1 MAKQSRNWA
10 RIKGPKFPTFH
21 TFWLSAG
28 HFGHVLLSFAS
39 FAALPERHGF
49 ALHTPSLPTLH
60 DSFVHTPVHAFSAA
74 EAVHQLEYVGRSN
87 QGVAITFF
95 LLMFEF
101 TFGTVKTSHKSM
113 LQT

>member
-39 FAALPERHGF
+39 FAALPERHGVTVE
-49 ALHTPSLPTLH
+49 LKHGLPGEL
-60 DSFVHTPVHAFSAA
+60 ASAA
-74 EAVHQLEYVGRSN
+74 GEQNVTDN
-87 QGVAITFF
+87 P
-95 LLMFEF
+95 
-101 TFGTVKTSHKSM
+101 
-113 LQT
+113 

>member
-49 ALHTPSLPTLH
+49 ALHTPSLPTHRLI
-60 DSFVHTPVHAFSAA
+60 AAA
-74 EAVHQLEYVGRSN
+74 EHGGYVGLRANSN
-87 QGVAITFF
+87 QCGA
-95 LLMFEF
+95 L
-101 TFGTVKTSHKSM
+101 TSY
-113 LQT
+113 